1 MAGSGVAGL
10 FSGPEVQ
17 EDPGHAASLVS
28 QLKQLYESQL
38 LCDVTLRVP
47 GGGEGSGRSFL
58 CNRNVLAAACPYFR
72 SMFTGGLYESQQR
85 EVTLH
90 DVSAESMGLIIEYCY
105 TGRVTVSEGNVQR
118 LYAAADML
126 QLEYV
131 RQACANYLLRH
142 LELHNC
148 ANTLHFADAFHH
160 PELRSSC
167 LAFISR
173 HFQEL
178 AASEELCELSLEQ
191 IKAVLAMD
199 ELDVASERTVCAAAL
214 RWLEANPQDMAEGC
228 QELLGSVR
236 WQLFTQ
242 EDRSYLDG
250 VKDKT
255 LLHTHCL
262 RYLQS
267 VLPAACAPTTPEES
281 RLPPRIGM
289 TAKQLMIFFGH
300 QKFPYLGYEPYSCDI
315 YIIPSPVSTVA
326 AGKASSTAL
335 CVSPESDVYL
345 VAQPLAQLW
354 VYSPVRNSWQLLG
367 KGLLSRDGM
376 DVAYLNGYVYIVGGR
391 DPTTGNKIKEVECYS
406 VQRNQWELVA
416 PVPHSFC
423 AFELVVCNDRLYA
436 ISSRRMLC
444 YDPTCNQWLNCPSLR
459 QCTFKEACVFND
471 EIYCLCDIPTVK
483 VYNPIRGEWRRI
495 CPIPAEGN
503 VTNYQIVG
511 HGSKLLLISVIAF
524 QWKQCHISVHEYD
537 VTNDRW
543 IDVSTLLGL
552 LNYDQGFIALSAR
565 LYPSCLPSG
574 QSFIT
579 DEEDV
584 PSESSTD
591 WMDGISELDSESDSL
606 SSFSEDDWPR
616 VAAVRVPRHYVDDA

>member
-262 RYLQS
+262 RYLES

-289 TAKQLMIFFGH
+289 TAKQLMIFIGR
-300 QKFPYLGYEPYSCDI
+300 KKLPYLGYEPYSCDI
-315 YIIPSPVSTVA
+315 YTIPSPVSNVVYSKPLA
-326 AGKASSTAL
+326 TAL

-354 VYSPVRNSWQLLG
+354 VYDPVRNSWQLLG
-367 KGLLSRDGM
+367 EGLLSRDGM
-376 DVAYLNGYVYIVGGR
+376 DVAYLNGYVYIVGGCDR
-391 DPTTGNKIKEVECYS
+391 TTGNDVLEVECYS
-406 VQRNQWELVA
+406 VQRNQWELAA
-416 PVPHSFC
+416 PLPC
-423 AFELVVCNDRLYA
+423 PCYAFELVVCKNRLYA
-436 ISSRRMLC
+436 ISPEQVMC
-444 YDPTCNQWLNCPSLR
+444 YDPTCNQWLNGPSLYQR
-459 QCTFKEACVFND
+459 VLQGACVVND
-471 EIYCLCDIPTVK
+471 EIYCLCDLPIVK
-483 VYNPIRGEWRRI
+483 VYNPTNGKWRLI
-495 CPIPAEGN
+495 CSIPVDDNEDN
-503 VTNYQIVG
+503 DPDYKILG
-511 HGSKLLLISVIAF
+511 HGSKLLLITVLTV
-524 QWKQCHISVHEYD
+524 QWKKNRITIHEYD
-537 VTNDRW
+537 VANDHWVHVR
-543 IDVSTLLGL
+543 TMLGL
-552 LNYDQGFIALSAR
+552 LKYDDFIALSAC
-565 LYPSCLPSG
+565 LYPPRLESG
-574 QSFIT
+574 QNFI
-579 DEEDV
+579 EE
-584 PSESSTD
+584 E
-591 WMDGISELDSESDSL
+591 
-606 SSFSEDDWPR
+606 PR
-616 VAAVRVPRHYVDDA
+616 